1 MIGVSVIVC
10 CYNSASR
17 LPETIKHLALQ
28 NVDPTIA
35 WEIII
40 VNNNSSDNTTEVA
53 KKEWNKYNLSVP
65 FSIIDEARA
74 GLSFAREAGIVTSK
88 YNYLVFCDD
97 DNWLF
102 EDYVNQVFKIMSSNS
117 SIGMLGGVGY
127 PVTDSE
133 NLELLHKFSG
143 DFATGPQ
150 GIIGTSLDDITE
162 SKGYVYGAGAVLR
175 KEALLELKK
184 KKINYL
190 LTDRIGNNLASGG
203 DVELAFYIRML
214 KFRIFYSDSLRF
226 HHFLPKN
233 RITWSYIKRLHYSF
247 GLSSSLYIIPDIYF
261 KNPRKQAYKYS
272 TKWLF
277 MNASRNLLKKII
289 ISVIKGDFSKDYQKC
304 LIDIINQAGYCR
316 GLLINYKKNRMK
328 YVEMREKFPIT

>member
-1 MIGVSVIVC
+1 MTGVCVIVC
-10 CYNSASR
+10 CYNSSKR
-17 LPETIKHLALQ
+17 LPETIRHLAKQ
-28 NVDPTIA
+28 KVDPTIL
-35 WEIII
+35 WEVII
-40 VNNNSSDNTTEVA
+40 VNNNSSDNTSEVA
-53 KKEWNKYNLSVP
+53 LKEWNKYNSVVP
-65 FSIIDEARA
+65 FSIIDEARP
-74 GLSFAREAGIVTSK
+74 GLSFAREAGIVSSK

-102 EDYVNQVFKIMSSNS
+102 EDYVNHVFKIMNSNS
-117 SIGMLGGVGY
+117 TIGMLGGIGY

-133 NLELLHKFSG
+133 NSELLHKFSG

-150 GIIGTSLDDITE
+150 GTSGNSLDDITE
-162 SKGYVYGAGAVLR
+162 SKGYVYGAGAALR
-175 KEALLELKK
+175 KDALLEVKK
-184 KKINYL
+184 REINYL

-203 DVELAFYIRML
+203 DVELAFYLRLL
-214 KFRIFYSDSLRF
+214 KYKIFYSDSLKF
-226 HHFLPKN
+226 YHFLPKN
-233 RITWSYIKRLHYSF
+233 RITWTYIKRLHYSF

-304 LIDIINQAGYCR
+304 LIEIINQAGYCR